1 MNETRRHGDT
11 ETRGGGDAEK
21 PATEDSVKIDIAN
34 SLEEK
39 ASVVETPPPSFAVS
53 PHRRVAAS
61 SFISAKGITKTYEAG
76 RNRVTVFENL
86 SLEIAEGEMVAIV
99 GPSGAGK
106 STLLHLLGG
115 LDKVSQGTVKIG
127 QFDISKLSDIDLARF
142 RNKEIGF
149 IFQFHHLL
157 PEFTALENVMMPL
170 LIARFAQ
177 KNARERAAS
186 LLSDVGLASR
196 ATHRPG
202 EMSGGEQAR
211 VALAR
216 ALVASPRLLLADEP
230 TGDLD
235 SKTSESIHNLLK
247 EIHRS
252 QKLTSVM
259 VTHNERLAAI
269 CDRVLHLEDGR
280 FNTDARR

>member
-1 MNETRRHGDT
+1 MTINSKSDNYELSETNHI
-11 ETRGGGDAEK
+11 EFSSKNSAGGLQTPDSRLPTSFVVAE
-21 PATEDSVKIDIAN
+21 N
-34 SLEEK
+34 
-39 ASVVETPPPSFAVS
+39 
-53 PHRRVAAS
+53 
-61 SFISAKGITKTYEAG
+61 ITKTYESG
-76 RNRVTVFENL
+76 QNRVTVFEDM
-86 SLEIAEGEMVAIV
+86 SIEIAEGEMVAIV

-115 LDKVSQGTVKIG
+115 LDKPSKGTVKIG
-127 QFDISKLSDIDLARF
+127 QFDISKLSEIDLARF

-170 LIARFAQ
+170 LIARLSQ

-252 QKLTSVM
+252 QKLTSVI

-280 FNTDARR
+280 FHTDAR

>member
-1 MNETRRHGDT
+1 MNEPLVL
-11 ETRGGGDAEK
+11 AERLTK
-21 PATEDSVKIDIAN
+21 RYDSGK
-34 SLEEK
+34 
-39 ASVVETPPPSFAVS
+39 
-53 PHRRVAAS
+53 
-61 SFISAKGITKTYEAG
+61 
-76 RNRVTVFENL
+76 NRVVVFEDL
-86 SLEIAEGEMVAIV
+86 GVEIARGEMVAIV

-115 LDKVSQGTVKIG
+115 LDRPSAGVVKVAE
-127 QFDISKLSDIDLARF
+127 FDIFKLGDVDLARF
-142 RNKEIGF
+142 RNREIGF

-157 PEFTALENVMMPL
+157 PEFTAVENAMMPL
-170 LIARFAQ
+170 LIGRSSHQAATG
-177 KNARERAAS
+177 RAIEVLES
-186 LLSDVGLASR
+186 VGLKDR

-216 ALVASPRLLLADEP
+216 ALVTRPRLLLADEP

-247 EIHRS
+247 EVHSS
-252 QKLTSVM
+252 QKLTSVI

-280 FNTDARR
+280 LHK